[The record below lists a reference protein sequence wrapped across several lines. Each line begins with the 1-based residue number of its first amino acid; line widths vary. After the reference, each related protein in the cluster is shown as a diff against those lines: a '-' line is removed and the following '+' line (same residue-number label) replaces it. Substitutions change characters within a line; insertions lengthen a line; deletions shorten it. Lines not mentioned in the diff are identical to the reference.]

1 MGGDAVI
8 SCNGGSHHEHEGQAM
23 ITEEQAREALKEII
37 DPEVGVNIVDLGL
50 VYGIHITD
58 DKMNVSMTMTT
69 RACPLVELIKDQA
82 TKALEKEF
90 PDMAVIIVDMVWD
103 PPWDAEM
110 MSDTARKTLGY

>member
-1 MGGDAVI
+1 MV
-8 SCNGGSHHEHEGQAM
+8 
-23 ITEEQAREALKEII
+23 TEEKAKEALKEII

-50 VYGIHITD
+50 VYGVDITD
-58 DKMNVSMTMTT
+58 NGINVSMTMTT

-82 TKALEKEF
+82 TRALEKEF
-90 PDMAVIIVDMVWD
+90 PDMAVTVEMVWD